1 MSVIFVPNSVRDIH
15 YQIDKAHIKE
25 SLPSPQQEN
34 VTTVVIITYHAI
46 PKVEVAGVHS
56 NVTSVRSLSDLRDQL
71 LVMRD
76 LVQTRSGSVTH
87 RHGGGCHTAE
97 SRH

>member
-1 MSVIFVPNSVRDIH
+1 MISVPNSVRDIH

-25 SLPSPQQEN
+25 FLPSPQQQN
-34 VTTVVIITYHAI
+34 VPTVVIITCHAI
-46 PKVEVAGVHS
+46 PKMKAAGVNS

-76 LVQTRSGSVTH
+76 LVQTRSAV
-87 RHGGGCHTAE
+87 
-97 SRH
+97 